1 MHVAVVVAAVALGV
15 GEEVCST
22 PLFCRNLPHVTIQ
35 ATEAEAMAAEEVG
48 AEAEAAIMEA
58 GAAAAAEATAAA
70 ATEVAAT
77 EANTNRLIRLINKVS
92 LVVVPAAARSD

>member
-1 MHVAVVVAAVALGV
+1 MAAGSGSISPMHVAVVVAAVALGV
-15 GEEVCST
+15 GEE
-22 PLFCRNLPHVTIQ
+22 